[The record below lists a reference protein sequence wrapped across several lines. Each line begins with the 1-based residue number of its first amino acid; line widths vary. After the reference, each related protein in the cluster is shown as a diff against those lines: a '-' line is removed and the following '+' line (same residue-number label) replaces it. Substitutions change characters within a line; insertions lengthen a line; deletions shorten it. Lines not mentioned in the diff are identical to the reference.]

1 MKETNKENSQLNTL
15 LNAYSIQEITSLFAL
30 IDEKILALHNC
41 SSEDFLSLN
50 AYFKK
55 YYKDSKIISQNASD
69 ILNIIANQ
77 EKKEEIFNGLS
88 QFHTQLSQHL
98 HEFEKLSQK
107 LTSGYDNI
115 VREIEHLFVPSNNL
129 KQDLMTLKLLVANLK
144 INITVSSLPQGKIHR
159 KANDFNEMIVQTK
172 SFFNE
177 FYSNLNILKNQLKQN
192 STFISELEEKNS
204 ENIGEILTEL
214 LNSSNLFNQKYFEAQ
229 KMVPVLQEST
239 ESTASNIGKII
250 TNLQYHDIIRQK
262 IEHIQQTHKE
272 ILNELNKVTQD
283 SSDEMSRQIQ
293 VKCFIQIRDIAGL
306 QAAQL
311 IHTNK
316 EYQKA
321 IEIISDKFLRVG
333 NEMTSI
339 SDMCH
344 KFIASGNNSSQSHF
358 KDIIDKV
365 ERTSYFIDV
374 YGKSLK
380 LLKERY
386 FKSKDNLNEILNT
399 YFELTDFITTLEK
412 NILRSIDNQ
421 NVPEDEYNTISQ
433 IKNILTGMKSI
444 LAQHELLFDNIKTQF
459 AEADNAFVA
468 YFKNG
473 NVAENLNQFSALS
486 ENIITFLRD
495 SNEKVYKTIEENQ
508 ILSRQVSNDIKS
520 SLEQIKY
527 YEFFDKT
534 IEEIISQLNEIN
546 FKLQNVESHDEEHKR
561 LNLEHIKAKYTMQ
574 SEHIIHDNISSEK
587 NLSQSEIISIDST
600 GIDEDDDNLE
610 LF

>member
-1 MKETNKENSQLNTL
+1 MKETNKENTQFNSL

-30 IDEKILALHNC
+30 IDDKILALHNC

-55 YYKDSKIISQNASD
+55 YYKDSKVISQNASD
-69 ILNIIANQ
+69 ILNIITDQ

-88 QFHTQLSQHL
+88 QFHLQLSAHL
-98 HEFEKLSQK
+98 SEFEKLSYK
-107 LTSGYDNI
+107 LTSGFENI
-115 VREIEHLFVPSNNL
+115 VREIEHMFVPSNNL

-144 INITVSSLPQGKIHR
+144 INITVSTVPVGKMHR
-159 KANDFNEMIVQTK
+159 KANDFNEIIIQTK
-172 SFFNE
+172 SFFTE
-177 FYSNLNILKNQLKQN
+177 FYNNLSLLKTQLKQN
-192 STFISELEEKNS
+192 TSYITELEDKNTENINDILSELQ
-204 ENIGEILTEL
+204 
-214 LNSSNLFNQKYFEAQ
+214 NSSIIFNQKYMEAQ
-229 KMVPVLQEST
+229 QLVPKLQEST

-272 ILNELNKVTQD
+272 ILNELSNVTN
-283 SSDEMSRQIQ
+283 SSDELSKQIQ
-293 VKCFIQIRDIAGL
+293 VKCFLQIRDIAGL

-311 IHTNK
+311 IHANK

-321 IEIISDKFLRVG
+321 IEIISDKFLQVG
-333 NEMTSI
+333 NEMTLI

-344 KFIASGNNSSQSHF
+344 KFITNGSNISQSHF
-358 KDIIDKV
+358 KYIIDKV

-374 YGKSLK
+374 YGKSLN
-380 LLKERY
+380 LLHERY
-386 FKSKDNLNEILNT
+386 QKSKDKLNEILYS
-399 YFELTDFITTLEK
+399 YFELSDFVTTLEK
-412 NILRSIDNQ
+412 NILKSINSQ
-421 NVPEDEYNTISQ
+421 NIPENEYTTINQ
-433 IKNILTGMKSI
+433 IKQILSDMRAI
-444 LAQHELLFDNIKTQF
+444 LAQHEVLFKKIKVEF
-459 AEADNAFVA
+459 AEADNAVVS

-473 NVAENLNQFSALS
+473 TVAVTLNDFFVLS
-486 ENIITFLRD
+486 EKIISFLKD

-508 ILSRQVSNDIKS
+508 ILSKQVSNDIKS

-546 FKLQNVESHDEEHKR
+546 FKLQNVESQDEEHKR

-574 SEHIIHDNISSEK
+574 SEHVIHESISSEK
-587 NLSQSEIISIDST
+587 NISQADLLSIDST
-600 GIDEDDDNLE
+600 GMDEDDDNLE